1 MPSPAIAPFL
11 GATGKLM
18 SYRNFSEASAVGFLS
33 AILFAVFSDPVR
45 NFVDFGEKWMELS
58 ALPYQMNIALL
69 GFIVGY
75 GLVKILLLARIT
87 ILKMLLN
94 YHGWMHSPKST
105 ATKIWGL
112 MLKAIV
118 GKGNFPTFFFQAMLP
133 RLPVPDLNITCEKYL
148 TSMRPLLSDEDFMN
162 LLTAVLSFKEK
173 EGPTLQKHLLQ
184 KFATEEN
191 WLTNYWLNLAYL
203 TYREPCA
210 VNVNCYATDRRD
222 AGSTNQAARAANLT
236 HWILRFHQNIL
247 EETLKPQFL
256 QDMIPICMEG
266 YKMQFCTSRIPGKH
280 VDELVTWKDSK
291 HVVILRKNSY
301 YKLSVYAPDNDGK
314 DRLLTPAEILPIME
328 HILKDAEESVDSSQ
342 AAIFTALKRDQWA
355 DIRTRMIEQELN
367 KKTLETIDSAIFLVY
382 LDEEIPTSIEENGK
396 CIMVGNGFN
405 RWFDKSMMFP
415 VFTNGKT
422 GVNVEHSAGDA
433 TLPGRMWEYFL
444 QNEKYTKDGN
454 IIPERS
460 RKKKIP
466 SAERLTW
473 DMTGFEKDVEE
484 AYEHY
489 RKLAGGF
496 HLRIVSPEY
505 GKGFIK
511 KKRMSPDGFIQ
522 MALQL
527 AYYRLYNQIPKTYE
541 SASTRMFLNGRTET
555 IRSVS
560 EYSKQWVQSMQ
571 NERATREQ
579 RIMLLKRA
587 VQYQTQIKVD
597 ASIGQGWDRHLI
609 GLFAAS
615 KELNIPTPALFQ
627 DKSFWMTDKLS
638 TSQTPTRYTD
648 QWTLESSCMG
658 GGFAPAS
665 PDGYG
670 ISYMIYGE
678 EMINFHVT
686 NNKYCQTTSS
696 DKMADAILE
705 AMSDMKELLK

>member
-1 MPSPAIAPFL
+1 MPGPAIAPFL
-11 GATGKLM
+11 GATGRLM

-75 GLVKILLLARIT
+75 GLVKVLMLARIMV
-87 ILKMLLN
+87 LKMLLN

-105 ATKIWGL
+105 ATKLWGL

-118 GKGNFPTFFFQAMLP
+118 GKGNFPLYFFQPMLP
-133 RLPVPDLNITCEKYL
+133 HLPVPDLNITCEKYL

-191 WLTNYWLNLAYL
+191 WLSHYWLNLAYL

-210 VNVNCYATDRRD
+210 VNVNCYATDRKE
-222 AGSTNQAARAANLT
+222 ACSTNQAARASNLT
-236 HWILRFHQNIL
+236 HWILRFHETIL
-247 EETLKPQFL
+247 EDTLKPQFL
-256 QDMIPICMEG
+256 QDMIPICMDG
-266 YKMQFCTSRIPGKH
+266 YRMQFCTSRIPGKH
-280 VDELVTWKDSK
+280 VDELVTFKDSK
-291 HVVILRKNSY
+291 HIVIMRKGCY

-314 DRLLTPAEILPIME
+314 DRLLTPAEILPIIE
-328 HILKDAEESVDSSQ
+328 HILKDAEESTDNSN
-342 AAIFTALKRDQWA
+342 AAVFTALKRDKWA
-355 DIRTRMIEQELN
+355 DIRTRMMESKLN
-367 KKTLETIDSAIFLVY
+367 KKSIEDVESAIFLVY
-382 LDEEIPTSIEENGK
+382 LDEELPTTIEENGK
-396 CIMVGNGFN
+396 YIMVGSGFN
-405 RWFDKSMMFP
+405 RWYDKSVSF
-415 VFTNGKT
+415 VTFANGVT
-422 GVNVEHSAGDA
+422 GCNGEHSTCDA
-433 TLPGRMWEYFL
+433 TLPGRMWEYYL
-444 QNEKYTKDGN
+444 QNEKYTKDGK
-454 IIPERS
+454 IIAERS

-473 DMTGFEKDVEE
+473 DMTGFEEDLEE
-484 AYEHY
+484 AYDHY

-496 HLRIVSPEY
+496 CLRVVTPEY
-505 GKGFIK
+505 GKGYIK
-511 KKRMSPDGFIQ
+511 KKRMSPDGYIQ

-527 AYYRLYNQIPKTYE
+527 AYYKLYNQVPKTYE
-541 SASTRMFLNGRTET
+541 SASTRMFLAGRTET
-555 IRSVS
+555 IRPVS
-560 EYSKQWVQSMQ
+560 EYSKQWVSSMM

-587 VQYQTQIKVD
+587 VQYQTQVKVD
-597 ASIGQGWDRHLI
+597 ASIGQGFDRHLI

-615 KELNIPTPALFQ
+615 QELKIPTPALFQ
-627 DKSFWMTDKLS
+627 DKSFWMQDKLS

-648 QWTLESSCMG
+648 QWTLETCCMG
-658 GGFAPAS
+658 GGFS
-665 PDGYG
+665 PSSQDGYG

-678 EMINFHVT
+678 DLINFHVT
-686 NNKYCQTTSS
+686 NCKYCQTTSA